1 MTSITNKT
9 DHVEKNFRTTEE
21 PIRDGP
27 CLFINDAYIMHA
39 NKRKFESNS
48 SLDNYRM
55 TYIEK
60 KNKTKQNKA
69 YKLKRSIIIQ

>member
-1 MTSITNKT
+1 
-9 DHVEKNFRTTEE
+9 
-21 PIRDGP
+21 
-27 CLFINDAYIMHA
+27 MHA

-48 SLDNYRM
+48 SPENYRM

-69 YKLKRSIIIQ
+69 YKLKRSIIMQYWMNHFIDNF